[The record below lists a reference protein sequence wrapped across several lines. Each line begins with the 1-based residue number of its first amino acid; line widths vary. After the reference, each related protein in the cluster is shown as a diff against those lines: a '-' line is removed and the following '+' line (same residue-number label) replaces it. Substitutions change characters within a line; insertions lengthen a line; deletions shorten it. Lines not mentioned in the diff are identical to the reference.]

1 MEDVQ
6 QTTSDASGD
15 LSLDDAADAILSR
28 WEKQDAEKQPSE
40 DPETIETPDVDQ
52 EETED
57 IEEPDEAE
65 ETDDPEEDET
75 DQDVQDDD
83 EETEDEDEADDEEA
97 EGVSDDAQ
105 VEVSFNGK
113 TQLVSVK
120 SLKRLYG
127 QEAAITQ
134 KSQQMA
140 SQRKVLEDAI
150 GKNHIAYQ
158 KMLEA
163 AQERAKPYQEI
174 DMLVAAKAM
183 ETEDFAALRKE
194 AEAANR
200 DLNFLTEEADAF
212 YKGVQEQQQAQLQ
225 QAAQECVKVLQEDIP
240 DWNNQLYND
249 IRTYAIEQGLDE
261 TEVNN
266 YVDPSVLKILH
277 KARLYDAGKKV
288 ATVKKKAATKKKVL
302 RDSKAPQGDK
312 QRKAQKIADAKAK
325 LATSGNDL
333 DDIANALLSRWEA

>member
-6 QTTSDASGD
+6 QTTSVDAPVA
-15 LSLDDAADAILSR
+15 LSVDEAADAILSR
-28 WEKQDAEKQPSE
+28 WEEKDADTQPSE
-40 DPETIETPDVDQ
+40 NPETEETPEVDQ
-52 EETED
+52 EETPD
-57 IEEPDEAE
+57 IEELDDA

-75 DQDVQDDD
+75 EQDDED
-83 EETEDEDEADDEEA
+83 AEETEDDDEADDEEA
-97 EGVSDDAQ
+97 EGVSDDTQ
-105 VEVSFNGK
+105 IEITVNGK
-113 TQLVSVK
+113 TQLHSVG
-120 SLKRLYG
+120 SLKRLAG

-134 KSQQMA
+134 KSQQVA
-140 SQRKVLEDAI
+140 EQRKVLEDAI

-163 AQERAKPYQEI
+163 AQERYKPYSEI

-194 AEAANR
+194 AEAAHR
-200 DLNFLTEEADAF
+200 DLKFLSEEADTF
-212 YKGVQEQQQAQLQ
+212 YKDVQEQQQAQLQ

-261 TEVNN
+261 TEVNS

-288 ATVKKKAATKKKVL
+288 ATVKKKAATTKKVL
-302 RDSKAPQGDK
+302 RNSKAPAGDK
-312 QRKAQKIADAKAK
+312 QRKAQKVADAKAK

>member
-1 MEDVQ
+1 METDVQ
-6 QTTSDASGD
+6 QTTSDAPVA
-15 LSLDDAADAILSR
+15 LSVDEAADAILSR
-28 WEKQDAEKQPSE
+28 WEQEDADTQPS
-40 DPETIETPDVDQ
+40 DTPETEETPDVDQ

-57 IEEPDEAE
+57 IVELDEAE
-65 ETDDPEEDET
+65 ETDSPDEDEIE
-75 DQDVQDDD
+75 QDDED
-83 EETEDEDEADDEEA
+83 ADETEDDVEADDEEA
-97 EGVSDDAQ
+97 EGVSDDTQ
-105 VEVSFNGK
+105 IEITVNGK
-113 TQLVSVK
+113 TQLHSVG
-120 SLKRLYG
+120 SLKRLAG

-134 KSQQMA
+134 KSQQVA
-140 SQRKVLEDAI
+140 EQRKVLEDAI

-163 AQERAKPYQEI
+163 AQERYKPYSEI

-194 AEAANR
+194 AEAAHR
-200 DLNFLTEEADAF
+200 DLKFLSEEADTF
-212 YKGVQEQQQAQLQ
+212 YKDVQGQQQAQLQ
-225 QAAQECVKVLQEDIP
+225 QAAQECVKVLQDDIP

-249 IRTYAIEQGLDE
+249 IRTYAINQGLE
-261 TEVNN
+261 ENEVNN
-266 YVDPSVLKILH
+266 YVDPAVLKILN

-302 RDSKAPQGDK
+302 RNSKAPVGDK

-333 DDIANALLSRWEA
+333 DDIANALLSRWEE

>member
-1 MEDVQ
+1 METDVQ
-6 QTTSDASGD
+6 QTTSVDASGD

-40 DPETIETPDVDQ
+40 DPETIETPDVEQ

-65 ETDDPEEDET
+65 ETDNSEEDET
-75 DQDVQDDD
+75 DQDEDAEPDD
-83 EETEDEDEADDEEA
+83 EETESDDEA
-97 EGVSDDAQ
+97 EGVSDDTQ
-105 VEVSFNGK
+105 IEITVNGK
-113 TQLVSVK
+113 TQLHSVG
-120 SLKRLYG
+120 SLKRLAG

-225 QAAQECVKVLQEDIP
+225 QAAQECVKVLQDDIP

>member
-1 MEDVQ
+1 MDNVQ
-6 QTTSDASGD
+6 ENTSSEAPVA
-15 LSLDDAADAILSR
+15 LSVDEAADAILSR
-28 WEKQDAEKQPSE
+28 WEEKDAETQPSE
-40 DPETIETPDVDQ
+40 DPETIETPDVEQ
-52 EETED
+52 EETAD

-65 ETDDPEEDET
+65 ETDSSDEDEIEQDDEDAEET
-75 DQDVQDDD
+75 DDDD
-83 EETEDEDEADDEEA
+83 EADEEEA
-97 EGVSDDAQ
+97 EGVSDDTQ
-105 VEVSFNGK
+105 IEITVNGK
-113 TQLVSVK
+113 TQLHSIG
-120 SLKRLYG
+120 SLKRLAG

-134 KSQQMA
+134 KSQQVA
-140 SQRKVLEDAI
+140 SQRKVLDDAI

-194 AEAANR
+194 AEAAQR
-200 DLNFLTEEADAF
+200 DLKFLSDEADAF
-212 YKGVQEQQQAQLQ
+212 YKDVQEQQQAQLQ

-240 DWNNQLYND
+240 DWNNRLYND
-249 IRTYAIEQGLDE
+249 IRTYAIEQGLEE

-266 YVDPSVLKILH
+266 YVDPAVLKILN

-288 ATVKKKAATKKKVL
+288 ATVKKKAATTKKVL
-302 RDSKAPQGDK
+302 RNSKAPQGDK
-312 QRKAQKIADAKAK
+312 QRKAQKVADAKAR